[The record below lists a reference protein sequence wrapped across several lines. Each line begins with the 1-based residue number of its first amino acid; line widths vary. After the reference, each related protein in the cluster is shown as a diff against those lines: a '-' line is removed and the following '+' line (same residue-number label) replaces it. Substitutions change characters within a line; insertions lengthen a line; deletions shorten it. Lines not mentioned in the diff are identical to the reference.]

1 MRESWTFKPAK
12 GWWCWV
18 PRPAASVS
26 PRNLLEST
34 SQNPCPAML
43 DCSGQWDADAVRVS
57 FSHLWA
63 LRPERLYTNLC
74 YSVFQWRETCPPILG
89 VSEIYL
95 PPLPAH
101 LVMFLIGPWKC
112 SRTDETWAWFPWK
125 SLSLMLCKEAW
136 FCNLEKKNIFKRE
149 WVTLNHFC
157 SIWNI

>member
-57 FSHLWA
+57 FSLLWA

-74 YSVFQWRETCPPILG
+74 YSVFQWRETCPSILG

-101 LVMFLIGPWKC
+101 LVMFLIGPWKMQQ
-112 SRTDETWAWFPWK
+112 DWQNMGMV
-125 SLSLMLCKEAW
+125 SLKVIVINAVQRGMILQSGKE
-136 FCNLEKKNIFKRE
+136 K
-149 WVTLNHFC
+149 HF
-157 SIWNI
+157 